1 MAQPITDQVGFLGE
15 ACRAVQE
22 LAASR
27 NLLDEFYQKKKSLEK
42 ELEAEKKA
50 VSDAIQFTVKKRVE
64 EIESTYDK
72 EIAREQDSLKRIR
85 SKREKAKTQGIRER
99 IEEETAELKS
109 HNKELKRQT
118 KDLFRQEGVPGIC
131 NSRLFYSLYLPGGFG
146 EWLILL
152 IFILL
157 CFLAIPC
164 GIYFFI
170 PERSLIYLIG
180 IYFFTILIFGGIY
193 IFFNNLTKVRHLTAL
208 KKGRSIRD
216 LMKSNDR
223 KMKVIIRSIK
233 RDRDEAVY
241 NLERFDDEIA
251 RTEQDLADIMDK
263 KREALNTFDKVT
275 KTIISDEIAAN
286 SKDKL
291 TRLLKDYEEASASA
305 KEAEIRVKEQ
315 TLFINDNYASYIG
328 KEFMVPD
335 RLDELADIIR
345 MGKASSISEA
355 KNLYKSLK
363 D

>member
-1 MAQPITDQVGFLGE
+1 
-15 ACRAVQE
+15 
-22 LAASR
+22 
-27 NLLDEFYQKKKSLEK
+27 
-42 ELEAEKKA
+42 
-50 VSDAIQFTVKKRVE
+50 
-64 EIESTYDK
+64 
-72 EIAREQDSLKRIR
+72 
-85 SKREKAKTQGIRER
+85 
-99 IEEETAELKS
+99 
-109 HNKELKRQT
+109 
-118 KDLFRQEGVPGIC
+118 
-131 NSRLFYSLYLPGGFG
+131 
-146 EWLILL
+146 
-152 IFILL
+152 
-157 CFLAIPC
+157 
-164 GIYFFI
+164 
-170 PERSLIYLIG
+170 
-180 IYFFTILIFGGIY
+180 
-193 IFFNNLTKVRHLTAL
+193 
-208 KKGRSIRD
+208 
-216 LMKSNDR
+216 
-223 KMKVIIRSIK
+223 MKVIIRSIK